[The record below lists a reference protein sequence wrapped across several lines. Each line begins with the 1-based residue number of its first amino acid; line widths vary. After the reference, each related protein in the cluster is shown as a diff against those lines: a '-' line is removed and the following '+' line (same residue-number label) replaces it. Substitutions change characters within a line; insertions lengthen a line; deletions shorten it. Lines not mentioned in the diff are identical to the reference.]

1 MSASLNTKTL
11 ERPQSICHHVDMVEQ
26 TILTVSQLNH
36 MAREVLEQCF
46 ASVKIEGEIS
56 NLSTPSSGHMYF
68 TLKDENAQVRCAMF
82 RGNNLSLKFKPEL
95 GMHVVVSAR
104 VSLYEGRGD
113 YQLIVQSMEEAG
125 DGKLQREFEAL
136 KKRLH
141 AEGLFSDDHKK
152 PLPTLP
158 KCIGVVT
165 SATGAALRDILSVLR
180 RRFASIPV
188 IIYPTAVQGKEAA
201 GQICAAIQKANEQQQ
216 CDVLIV
222 GRGGGSLEDLWPF
235 NEEIVARAVYASHIP
250 VVSGVGHEVDITICD
265 FVADQRAATPTA
277 AAELVSPDAS
287 EWLHKLT
294 QLFDRL
300 SNNIKALLRHA
311 TQELNHL
318 SKRIRHPG
326 QRLQEHAQQLD
337 YLEQRL
343 IQAIKHLILQPKQ
356 QQLETLSRALN
367 AVSPLN
373 TLDRGFAIATKD
385 SKVLTNSSQCNI
397 GDNINIRLS
406 QCELH
411 CKITD
416 II

>member
-1 MSASLNTKTL
+1 ML
-11 ERPQSICHHVDMVEQ
+11 EQ
-26 TILTVSQLNH
+26 TTLTVSQLNH
-36 MAREVLEQCF
+36 LARDLLEKCF
-46 ASVKIEGEIS
+46 ASVSIEGEIS

-68 TLKDENAQVRCAMF
+68 TLKDESAQVRCAMF
-82 RGNNLSLKFKPEL
+82 RGNNASLKFRPEL
-95 GMHVVVSAR
+95 GMHVVVNAR

-141 AEGLFSDDHKK
+141 AEGLFNDEHKK
-152 PLPTLP
+152 PLPALP

-201 GQICAAIQKANEQQQ
+201 QQICLAIQKANQQHH

-222 GRGGGSLEDLWPF
+222 ARGGGSLEDLWPF
-235 NEEIVARAVYASHIP
+235 NEEVVARAVFASLIP
-250 VVSGVGHEVDITICD
+250 IVSGVGHEVDITICD

-277 AAELVSPDAS
+277 AAELVSPDTL
-287 EWLHKLT
+287 EWQHKLSRLYQ
-294 QLFDRL
+294 QLT
-300 SNNIKALLRHA
+300 NNVKSYLRQA
-311 TQELNHL
+311 SQELAFL
-318 SKRIRHPG
+318 TKRIRHPG
-326 QRLQEHAQQLD
+326 QRLEEHAQQLD

-343 IQAIKHLILQPKQ
+343 IQAVRRVVLQPKQ
-356 QQLETLSRALN
+356 QQLENLSRALN

-373 TLDRGFAIATKD
+373 TLQRGFAIATKD
-385 SKVLTNSSQCNI
+385 TKIISNSSECSV
-397 GDNINIRLS
+397 GDTIDIRLNHG
-406 QCELH
+406 ELR
-411 CKITD
+411 CKVAD